1 MVDGK
6 QITPAEVL
14 GIARRRRP
22 LCASVQVDTPV
33 TARQVLAAFEV
44 KMQQRQDLGVA
55 KRALNIVL
63 EPRNPFEPDR
73 RRKPKMETV
82 LFGALLALVLTALL
96 FFNLAAPR
104 IQVQS

>member
-6 QITPAEVL
+6 QITSEEVL
-14 GIARRRRP
+14 GIALRRRS
-22 LCASVQVDTPV
+22 LCASVQVDAPV
-33 TARQVLAAFEV
+33 TANEVLAAFEV
-44 KMQQRQDLGVA
+44 RMQQRQDLGVA
-55 KRALNIVL
+55 QRVLNIVL
-63 EPRNPFEPDR
+63 EPRNPFEPER
-73 RRKPKMETV
+73 RRKPKVETV